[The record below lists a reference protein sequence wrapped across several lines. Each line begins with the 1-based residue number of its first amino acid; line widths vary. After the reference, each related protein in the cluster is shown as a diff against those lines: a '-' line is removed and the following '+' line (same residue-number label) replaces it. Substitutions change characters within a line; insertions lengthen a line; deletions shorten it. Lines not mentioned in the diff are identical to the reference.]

1 MGQTVGFAASSWL
14 VRQVAS
20 SRKIVPS
27 TPSQVIFSSPESPI
41 LWLTIKPY
49 NFKQVKEN
57 SMSKRFTQVKEQLLK
72 ERQKLLQEVS
82 NSYEACREIGQ
93 DGVPDIG
100 DMSSA
105 AYSRDVLFNVSETQ
119 RQKIND
125 IDVALEQ
132 IEKGE
137 YGVCMSCGEDISPRR
152 MEVRPFSRYCI
163 ECKTDIEK
171 LGK

>member
-1 MGQTVGFAASSWL
+1 MSDRFDQI
-14 VRQVAS
+14 
-20 SRKIVPS
+20 RK
-27 TPSQVIFSSPESPI
+27 
-41 LWLTIKPY
+41 
-49 NFKQVKEN
+49 
-57 SMSKRFTQVKEQLLK
+57 QLQK
-72 ERQKLLQEVS
+72 ERQELMEGVS
-82 NSYEACREIGQ
+82 NSYETCREIGQ

-119 RQKIND
+119 RQRIHD

-132 IEKGE
+132 MDKGE
-137 YGVCMSCGEDISPRR
+137 YGICMGCGEEISPRR

-171 LGK
+171 FGE

>member
-1 MGQTVGFAASSWL
+1 MSDPFE
-14 VRQVAS
+14 
-20 SRKIVPS
+20 KI
-27 TPSQVIFSSPESPI
+27 
-41 LWLTIKPY
+41 
-49 NFKQVKEN
+49 
-57 SMSKRFTQVKEQLLK
+57 KEQLLK
-72 ERQKLLQEVS
+72 ERRELMQEVN
-82 NSYEACREIGQ
+82 NSYETCREIGQ

-119 RQKIND
+119 RQRIHD

-137 YGVCMSCGEDISPRR
+137 YGICMGCGEEISPRR

-171 LGK
+171 FGE

>member
-1 MGQTVGFAASSWL
+1 MSDPFE
-14 VRQVAS
+14 
-20 SRKIVPS
+20 KI
-27 TPSQVIFSSPESPI
+27 
-41 LWLTIKPY
+41 
-49 NFKQVKEN
+49 
-57 SMSKRFTQVKEQLLK
+57 KEQLLK
-72 ERQKLLQEVS
+72 ERRELMQEVN
-82 NSYEACREIGQ
+82 NSYETCREIGQ

-119 RQKIND
+119 RQRIHD

-137 YGVCMSCGEDISPRR
+137 YGICMECGEEISPRR

-171 LGK
+171 FGA

>member
-1 MGQTVGFAASSWL
+1 
-14 VRQVAS
+14 
-20 SRKIVPS
+20 
-27 TPSQVIFSSPESPI
+27 
-41 LWLTIKPY
+41 
-49 NFKQVKEN
+49 
-57 SMSKRFTQVKEQLLK
+57 MSNRFNQVKEQLLK
-72 ERQKLLQEVS
+72 ERQNLLKDVS

-105 AYSRDVLFNVSETQ
+105 AYSRDVLFNVSEAQ
-119 RQKIND
+119 RQRIQD
-125 IDVALEQ
+125 IDFALEQ

-137 YGVCMSCGEDISPRR
+137 YGVCMGCGEDISPRR

-171 LGK
+171 FGE

>member
-1 MGQTVGFAASSWL
+1 
-14 VRQVAS
+14 
-20 SRKIVPS
+20 
-27 TPSQVIFSSPESPI
+27 
-41 LWLTIKPY
+41 
-49 NFKQVKEN
+49 
-57 SMSKRFTQVKEQLLK
+57 MSKGFSKIKEQLIK
-72 ERQKLLQEVS
+72 ERQMLFKEIN
-82 NSYEACREIGQ
+82 NSYEACRELGQ

-119 RQKIND
+119 RRRISD

-137 YGVCMSCGEDISPRR
+137 YGICMSCGEEISPRR

-171 LGK
+171 FGE

>member
-1 MGQTVGFAASSWL
+1 MSDQYD
-14 VRQVAS
+14 Q
-20 SRKIVPS
+20 
-27 TPSQVIFSSPESPI
+27 
-41 LWLTIKPY
+41 IK
-49 NFKQVKEN
+49 K
-57 SMSKRFTQVKEQLLK
+57 QLLK
-72 ERQKLLQEVS
+72 ERQELLQDVS
-82 NSYEACREIGQ
+82 NSYETCRELGQ

-119 RQKIND
+119 RQRIHD

-137 YGVCMSCGEDISPRR
+137 YGICMGCGEEISPRR

-171 LGK
+171 FGE

>member
-1 MGQTVGFAASSWL
+1 
-14 VRQVAS
+14 
-20 SRKIVPS
+20 
-27 TPSQVIFSSPESPI
+27 
-41 LWLTIKPY
+41 
-49 NFKQVKEN
+49 
-57 SMSKRFTQVKEQLLK
+57 MSKRFNQVKEQLLK
-72 ERQKLLQEVS
+72 ERQSLLQEVS

-119 RQKIND
+119 RQRIND
-125 IDVALEQ
+125 IDVALKQ

-171 LGK
+171 FGEQP

>member
-1 MGQTVGFAASSWL
+1 
-14 VRQVAS
+14 
-20 SRKIVPS
+20 
-27 TPSQVIFSSPESPI
+27 
-41 LWLTIKPY
+41 
-49 NFKQVKEN
+49 
-57 SMSKRFTQVKEQLLK
+57 MSKRFAEVTELLQKERQELLK
-72 ERQKLLQEVS
+72 EIS

-119 RQKIND
+119 RQRIHDIN
-125 IDVALEQ
+125 VALEQ

-137 YGVCMSCGEDISPRR
+137 YGICMGCGEEISPRR

-171 LGK
+171 FGE

>member
-1 MGQTVGFAASSWL
+1 MDNRFAAI
-14 VRQVAS
+14 RE
-20 SRKIVPS
+20 K
-27 TPSQVIFSSPESPI
+27 
-41 LWLTIKPY
+41 
-49 NFKQVKEN
+49 
-57 SMSKRFTQVKEQLLK
+57 LLK
-72 ERQKLLQEVS
+72 ERQDLLKEVS
-82 NSYEACREIGQ
+82 NSYETCRELGQ

-119 RQKIND
+119 RKHIQD

-132 IEKGE
+132 IDKGE
-137 YGVCMSCGEDISPRR
+137 YGICMECGEEISPRR

-171 LGK
+171 FGA

>member
-1 MGQTVGFAASSWL
+1 M
-14 VRQVAS
+14 
-20 SRKIVPS
+20 
-27 TPSQVIFSSPESPI
+27 SQKYAE
-41 LWLTIKPY
+41 
-49 NFKQVKEN
+49 VK
-57 SMSKRFTQVKEQLLK
+57 KHLLR
-72 ERQKLLQEVS
+72 ERQELLQEVS
-82 NSYEACREIGQ
+82 NSYEACREMGQ

-105 AYSRDVLFNVSETQ
+105 AYNRDVLFNVSETQ
-119 RQKIND
+119 RKKIQD

-137 YGVCMSCGEDISPRR
+137 YGICMGCGEEIPPRR

-171 LGK
+171 FGE